1 MINIYFS
8 KLKENAVIPM
18 KREEDAGYDIYPCFA
33 DDYLLINPAETVK
46 IPAGIASCFPKEYC
60 FIIKERG
67 STGSI
72 GLGQR
77 SGVIDSGYRNEWLL
91 PVTNHSSKPIMI
103 LKDEFRSTK
112 AYEELTRIQDII
124 EYDYKKAIAQAL
136 LIPVPQTQSIEIS
149 YEELLEFKSD
159 RMFDGFGSTNK
170 K

>member
-1 MINIYFS
+1 MINIFFS
-8 KLKENAVIPM
+8 KLNQNAIIPN

-33 DDYLLINPAETVK
+33 DDYLIINPHETVK
-46 IPAGIASCFPKEYC
+46 IPTGIASCFPKEYC
-60 FIIKERG
+60 FILKERG

-91 PVTNHSSKPIMI
+91 PVTNHSNKPLMI
-103 LKDEFRSTK
+103 LKSEFRNTK
-112 AYEELTRIQDII
+112 AYEELTKSNDII

-136 LIPVPQTQSIEIS
+136 LIPVPKTQSVEIS
-149 YEELLEFKSD
+149 YEELLEFESD